1 MQSMIRHTFLQ
12 GWLPLCL
19 WVCGLAIGHS
29 VVSAQEK
36 GAPNATP
43 STIHL
48 ALVLQ
53 SAARNLGVQQA
64 QRSLDASRADVL
76 AANHAPLPNLT
87 LKAASIDLQN
97 GLGNAPGTGVNDWR
111 VDKSVGIDVLWERG
125 NKRALRTQTSEQLVS
140 AAQADV
146 QEAQVQQQIQAAVA
160 FFDWAAAQQRES
172 LMQSM
177 AQSAQQLHQATQQR
191 LKAGDVSEQDA
202 DRIAIEWSKAQGDVA
217 QARSEKRR
225 SGLILQ
231 QLTALPGPVETWVAQ
246 VSWPSAAPTGLL
258 DLNPSQ
264 LQAWVQARSDV
275 IAAQQRWLAARSALE
290 LAQSLKTKDITWG
303 GAYDHY
309 PPNSNSLLELRMQIP
324 LHWGYGFEGEIGR
337 ATAQLQ
343 QAEVALERARM
354 AAQTDLSDA
363 AQVLHHA
370 QERLQLFEAQILPRA
385 QKIAAQADYAYQKGG
400 LSLTDL
406 IEARRTLRST
416 QLDALSARTEHAKAH
431 TQWDIRTQNAA
442 AVRPTT
448 TATTP

>member
-1 MQSMIRHTFLQ
+1 MIRHTFFQ
-12 GWLPLCL
+12 GWLPLCVL
-19 WVCGLAIGHS
+19 ACGLTTANSWVG
-29 VVSAQEK
+29 AQEK
-36 GAPNATP
+36 LAPNTAQRA
-43 STIHL
+43 INL

-53 SAARNLGVQQA
+53 SAAQNLGVQQA

-76 AANHAPLPNLT
+76 SANHAPLPNLT

-97 GLGNAPGTGVNDWR
+97 GLGASSGNPVNDWR
-111 VDKSVGIDVLWERG
+111 VDKSVGIDVVWERG

-146 QEAQVQQQIQAAVA
+146 QETQAQQQIQAAVA
-160 FFDWAAAQQRES
+160 FFEWAAAHQRES

-177 AQSAQQLHQATQQR
+177 AQSAQQLHQAAQQR
-191 LKAGDVSEQDA
+191 LRAGDVSEQDA
-202 DRIAIEWSKAQGDVA
+202 DRMAIEWSKAQGDVA
-217 QARSEKRR
+217 QARSDRTR
-225 SGLILQ
+225 SALILQ
-231 QLTALPGPVETWVAQ
+231 LLTALPGPVDGWQASD
-246 VSWPSAAPTGLL
+246 SWPNANPAGSLELSAV
-258 DLNPSQ
+258 Q
-264 LQAWVQARSDV
+264 LQTWVQARSDV
-275 IAAQQRWLAARSALE
+275 TAAQQRWLAARSALE
-290 LAQSLKTKDITWG
+290 LAQSLKKKDITWG

-309 PPNSNSLLELRMQIP
+309 PPNSNSLVELRVQIP

-337 ATAQLQ
+337 AAAQLQ
-343 QAEVALERARM
+343 QAEVALERARI
-354 AAQTDLSDA
+354 AAQTDISDA
-363 AQVLHHA
+363 AQVLRHA

-431 TQWDIRTQNAA
+431 TQWDIRTRNAA

>member
-1 MQSMIRHTFLQ
+1 MIRHTFFQ
-12 GWLPLCL
+12 GWLPLCVL
-19 WVCGLAIGHS
+19 ACGLTTGNS
-29 VVSAQEK
+29 WVGAQEK
-36 GAPNATP
+36 LAPNTAQRA
-43 STIHL
+43 INL

-53 SAARNLGVQQA
+53 SAAQNLGVQQA

-76 AANHAPLPNLT
+76 SANHAPLPNLT

-97 GLGNAPGTGVNDWR
+97 GLGASSGNPVNDWR
-111 VDKSVGIDVLWERG
+111 VDKSVGIDVVWERG
-125 NKRALRTQTSEQLVS
+125 NKRALRTQTSVQMVS

-146 QEAQVQQQIQAAVA
+146 QEAQAQQQIQAAVA
-160 FFDWAAAQQRES
+160 FFDWAASQQREV

-217 QARSEKRR
+217 QAQSDKIRSA
-225 SGLILQ
+225 LVLQ
-231 QLTALPGPVETWVAQ
+231 QVTSLPGPVNGWQAL
-246 VSWPSAAPTGLL
+246 VSWPSATLAGSL
-258 DLNPSQ
+258 DMSAAQ

-290 LAQSLKTKDITWG
+290 LAQSLKKKDITWG

-309 PPNSNSLLELRMQIP
+309 PPNSNSLVELRVQIP

-343 QAEVALERARM
+343 QAEVALERARI
-354 AAQTDLSDA
+354 AAQTDISDA
-363 AQVLHHA
+363 AQVLRHA

-431 TQWDIRTQNAA
+431 TQWDIRTRNAA

>member
-1 MQSMIRHTFLQ
+1 MIRHTFLQ
-12 GWLPLCL
+12 GWLPLCAIT
-19 WVCGLAIGHS
+19 CGLATGSSIVG
-29 VVSAQEK
+29 AQEK
-36 GAPNATP
+36 MARNIAQ
-43 STIHL
+43 SDISL

-53 SAARNLGVQQA
+53 SAGRNLGVQQA

-76 AANHAPLPNLT
+76 SANHAPLPNLT

-97 GLGNAPGTGVNDWR
+97 GLGASSGNPVNDWR
-111 VDKSVGIDVLWERG
+111 VDKSIGIDVVWERG
-125 NKRALRTQTSEQLVS
+125 NKRALRTQTSVQMVS

-146 QEAQVQQQIQAAVA
+146 QEAQAQQQIQAAVA
-160 FFDWAAAQQRES
+160 FFDWAASQQREV

-217 QARSEKRR
+217 QAQSDKIRSA
-225 SGLILQ
+225 LVLQ
-231 QLTALPGPVETWVAQ
+231 QVTSLPGPVHGWQAQ
-246 VSWPSAAPTGLL
+246 VSWPSATPAGSL
-258 DLNPSQ
+258 DLSTAQ

-275 IAAQQRWLAARSALE
+275 VAAQQRWLAARSALE
-290 LAQSLKTKDITWG
+290 LAQSLKKKDITWG

-309 PPNSNSLLELRMQIP
+309 PPNANSLVELRVQIP

-343 QAEVALERARM
+343 QAEVALERARI
-354 AAQTDLSDA
+354 AAQTDISDA
-363 AQVLHHA
+363 AQVLRHA

-385 QKIAAQADYAYQKGG
+385 QKIAAQADYAYQKGA

-416 QLDALSARTEHAKAH
+416 QMDALSARTEHAKAH
-431 TQWDIRTQNAA
+431 TQWDIRTQSAA

>member
-1 MQSMIRHTFLQ
+1 MIRHTFFQ
-12 GWLPLCL
+12 GWLPLCVL
-19 WVCGLAIGHS
+19 ACGLTTGNS
-29 VVSAQEK
+29 WVGAQEK
-36 GAPNATP
+36 LAPNTAQRA
-43 STIHL
+43 INL

-53 SAARNLGVQQA
+53 SAAQNLGVQQA
-64 QRSLDASRADVL
+64 QRNLDASRADVL
-76 AANHAPLPNLT
+76 SANHAPLPNLT

-97 GLGNAPGTGVNDWR
+97 GLGASSGNPVNDWR
-111 VDKSVGIDVLWERG
+111 VDKSIGIDVVWERG
-125 NKRALRTQTSEQLVS
+125 NKRALRTQTSVQMVS

-146 QEAQVQQQIQAAVA
+146 QEAQAQQQIQAAVA
-160 FFDWAAAQQRES
+160 FFDWAASQQREV

-217 QARSEKRR
+217 QAQSDKIRSA
-225 SGLILQ
+225 LVLQ
-231 QLTALPGPVETWVAQ
+231 QVTSLPGPVNGWQAL
-246 VSWPSAAPTGLL
+246 VSWPSATLAGSL
-258 DLNPSQ
+258 DLSTAQ

-275 IAAQQRWLAARSALE
+275 VAAQQRWLAARSALE
-290 LAQSLKTKDITWG
+290 LAQSLKKKDITWG

-309 PPNSNSLLELRMQIP
+309 PPNANSLVELRVQIP

-343 QAEVALERARM
+343 QAEVALERARI
-354 AAQTDLSDA
+354 AAQTDISDA
-363 AQVLHHA
+363 AQVLRHA

-385 QKIAAQADYAYQKGG
+385 QKIAAQADYAYQKGA

-416 QLDALSARTEHAKAH
+416 QMDALSARTEHAKAH
-431 TQWDIRTQNAA
+431 TQWDIRTQSAA

>member
-1 MQSMIRHTFLQ
+1 MIRHTFLQ
-12 GWLPLCL
+12 GWLPLCAL
-19 WVCGLAIGHS
+19 TCGLATASSIVG
-29 VVSAQEK
+29 AQENM
-36 GAPNATP
+36 ARNLTQ
-43 STIHL
+43 SDISL

-53 SAARNLGVQQA
+53 SAGRNLGVQQA
-64 QRSLDASRADVL
+64 QRNLDASRADVL
-76 AANHAPLPNLT
+76 SANHAPLPNLT

-97 GLGNAPGTGVNDWR
+97 GLGASSGNPVNDWR
-111 VDKSVGIDVLWERG
+111 VDKSIGIDVVWERG
-125 NKRALRTQTSEQLVS
+125 NKRALRTQTSEQMVS

-146 QEAQVQQQIQAAVA
+146 QETQAQQQIQAAVA
-160 FFDWAAAQQRES
+160 FFDWAASQQREA

-217 QARSEKRR
+217 QAQSDKIRSA
-225 SGLILQ
+225 LVLQ
-231 QLTALPGPVETWVAQ
+231 QVTALPGPVNGWQAL
-246 VSWPSAAPTGLL
+246 VSWPSATLAGSL
-258 DLNPSQ
+258 DMSAAQ

-290 LAQSLKTKDITWG
+290 LAQSLKKKDITWG

-309 PPNSNSLLELRMQIP
+309 PPNSNSLVELRVQIP

-343 QAEVALERARM
+343 QAEVALERARI
-354 AAQTDLSDA
+354 AAQTDISDA
-363 AQVLHHA
+363 AQVLRHA

-385 QKIAAQADYAYQKGG
+385 QKIAAQADYAYQKGA

-416 QLDALSARTEHAKAH
+416 QMDALSARTEHAKAH
-431 TQWDIRTQNAA
+431 TQWDIRTQSAA
-442 AVRPTT
+442 ALRPTT

>member
-1 MQSMIRHTFLQ
+1 MIRHTFLQ
-12 GWLPLCL
+12 GWLPLCVL
-19 WVCGLAIGHS
+19 ACGLTTGNS
-29 VVSAQEK
+29 WVGAQEK
-36 GAPNATP
+36 LAPNTAQRA
-43 STIHL
+43 INL

-53 SAARNLGVQQA
+53 SAAQNLGVQQA
-64 QRSLDASRADVL
+64 QRNLDASRADVL
-76 AANHAPLPNLT
+76 SANHAPLPNLT

-97 GLGNAPGTGVNDWR
+97 GLGASSGNPVNDWR
-111 VDKSVGIDVLWERG
+111 VDKSIGIDVVWERG
-125 NKRALRTQTSEQLVS
+125 NKRALRTQTSEQMVS

-146 QEAQVQQQIQAAVA
+146 QEAQAQQQIRAAVA
-160 FFDWAAAQQRES
+160 FFDWAASQQREV

-217 QARSEKRR
+217 QAQSDKIRSA
-225 SGLILQ
+225 LVLQ
-231 QLTALPGPVETWVAQ
+231 QVTSLPGPVNGWQAL
-246 VSWPSAAPTGLL
+246 VSWPSATLAGSL
-258 DLNPSQ
+258 DLSTAQ

-275 IAAQQRWLAARSALE
+275 VAAQQRWLAARSALE
-290 LAQSLKTKDITWG
+290 LAQSLKKKDITWG

-309 PPNSNSLLELRMQIP
+309 PPNANSLVELRVQIP

-343 QAEVALERARM
+343 QAEVALERARI
-354 AAQTDLSDA
+354 AAQTDISDA
-363 AQVLHHA
+363 AQVLRHA

-385 QKIAAQADYAYQKGG
+385 QKIAAQADYAYQKGA

-416 QLDALSARTEHAKAH
+416 QMDALSARTEHAKAH
-431 TQWDIRTQNAA
+431 TQWDIRTQSAA

>member
-1 MQSMIRHTFLQ
+1 MIRHTFLQ
-12 GWLPLCL
+12 GWLPLCAL
-19 WVCGLAIGHS
+19 TCGLATASSIVG
-29 VVSAQEK
+29 AQENM
-36 GAPNATP
+36 ARNLTQ
-43 STIHL
+43 SDISL

-53 SAARNLGVQQA
+53 SAGRNLGVQQA

-76 AANHAPLPNLT
+76 SANHAPLPNLT

-97 GLGNAPGTGVNDWR
+97 GLGASSGNPVNDWR
-111 VDKSVGIDVLWERG
+111 VDKSIGIDVVWERG
-125 NKRALRTQTSEQLVS
+125 NKRALRTQTSEQMVS

-146 QEAQVQQQIQAAVA
+146 QEAQAQQQIRAAVA
-160 FFDWAAAQQRES
+160 FFDWAASQQREV

-217 QARSEKRR
+217 QAQSDKIRSA
-225 SGLILQ
+225 LVLQ
-231 QLTALPGPVETWVAQ
+231 QVTSLPGPVFGWQAQ
-246 VSWPSAAPTGLL
+246 VIWPSATPAGSL
-258 DLNPSQ
+258 DLSTAQ

-275 IAAQQRWLAARSALE
+275 VAAQQRWLAARSALE
-290 LAQSLKTKDITWG
+290 LAQSLKKKDITWG

-309 PPNSNSLLELRMQIP
+309 PPNSNSLVELRVQIP

-343 QAEVALERARM
+343 QAEVALERARI
-354 AAQTDLSDA
+354 AAQTDISDA
-363 AQVLHHA
+363 AQVLRHA
-370 QERLQLFEAQILPRA
+370 QERLQWFEAQILPRA
-385 QKIAAQADYAYQKGG
+385 QKIASQADYAYQKGA

-416 QLDALSARTEHAKAH
+416 QMDALSARTEHAKAH
-431 TQWDIRTQNAA
+431 AQWDIRTQSAA

>member
-1 MQSMIRHTFLQ
+1 MIRHTFLQ
-12 GWLPLCL
+12 GWLPLCAL
-19 WVCGLAIGHS
+19 TCGLATGSSIVG
-29 VVSAQEK
+29 AQEK
-36 GAPNATP
+36 MARNIAHNNI
-43 STIHL
+43 SL

-53 SAARNLGVQQA
+53 SAGRNLGVQQA

-76 AANHAPLPNLT
+76 SANHAPLPNLT

-97 GLGNAPGTGVNDWR
+97 GLGAPSGNPVNDWR
-111 VDKSVGIDVLWERG
+111 VDKSIGIDVVWERG
-125 NKRALRTQTSEQLVS
+125 NKRALRTQTSEQMVS

-146 QEAQVQQQIQAAVA
+146 QEAQAQQQIRAAVA
-160 FFDWAAAQQRES
+160 FFEWAAAHQRES

-217 QARSEKRR
+217 QAQSDKIRSA
-225 SGLILQ
+225 LVLQ
-231 QLTALPGPVETWVAQ
+231 QVTSLPGPVFGWQAQ
-246 VSWPSAAPTGLL
+246 VIWPSATPAGSL
-258 DLNPSQ
+258 DLSTAQ

-275 IAAQQRWLAARSALE
+275 VAAQQRWLAARSALE
-290 LAQSLKTKDITWG
+290 LAQSLKKKDITWG

-309 PPNSNSLLELRMQIP
+309 PPNSNSLVELRVQIP

-343 QAEVALERARM
+343 QAEVALERARI
-354 AAQTDLSDA
+354 AAQTDISDA
-363 AQVLHHA
+363 AQVLRHA
-370 QERLQLFEAQILPRA
+370 QERLQWFEAQILPRA
-385 QKIAAQADYAYQKGG
+385 QKIASQADYAYQKGA

-416 QLDALSARTEHAKAH
+416 QMDALSARTEHAKAH
-431 TQWDIRTQNAA
+431 TQWDIRTQSAA

>member
-1 MQSMIRHTFLQ
+1 MIRHTFLQ
-12 GWLPLCL
+12 GWLPLCAL
-19 WVCGLAIGHS
+19 TCGLATGSSIVG
-29 VVSAQEK
+29 AQEK
-36 GAPNATP
+36 MARNIAH
-43 STIHL
+43 SNISL

-53 SAARNLGVQQA
+53 SAGRNLGVQQA

-76 AANHAPLPNLT
+76 SANHAPLPNLT

-97 GLGNAPGTGVNDWR
+97 GLGASSGNPVNDWR
-111 VDKSVGIDVLWERG
+111 VDKSIGIDVVWERG
-125 NKRALRTQTSEQLVS
+125 NKRALRTQTSEQMVS

-146 QEAQVQQQIQAAVA
+146 QETQAQQQIQAAVA
-160 FFDWAAAQQRES
+160 FFDWAASQQREA

-217 QARSEKRR
+217 QAQSDKIRSA
-225 SGLILQ
+225 LVLQ
-231 QLTALPGPVETWVAQ
+231 QVTALPGPVNGWQAL
-246 VSWPSAAPTGLL
+246 VSWPSATLAGSL
-258 DLNPSQ
+258 DMSAAQ
-264 LQAWVQARSDV
+264 LQTWVQARSDV

-290 LAQSLKTKDITWG
+290 LAQSLKKKDITWG

-309 PPNSNSLLELRMQIP
+309 PPNSNSLVELRVQIP

-343 QAEVALERARM
+343 QAEVALERARI
-354 AAQTDLSDA
+354 AAQTDISDA
-363 AQVLHHA
+363 AQVLRHA
-370 QERLQLFEAQILPRA
+370 QERLQWFEAQILPRA
-385 QKIAAQADYAYQKGG
+385 QKIAAQADYAYQKGA

-416 QLDALSARTEHAKAH
+416 QMDALSARTEHAKAH
-431 TQWDIRTQNAA
+431 TQWDIRTQSAA

>member
-1 MQSMIRHTFLQ
+1 MIRHTFLQ
-12 GWLPLCL
+12 GWLPLCAL
-19 WVCGLAIGHS
+19 TCGLATASSIVG
-29 VVSAQEK
+29 AQENM
-36 GAPNATP
+36 ARNLTQ
-43 STIHL
+43 SDISL

-53 SAARNLGVQQA
+53 SAGRNLGVQQA

-76 AANHAPLPNLT
+76 SANHAPLPNLT

-97 GLGNAPGTGVNDWR
+97 GLGAPSGNPVNDWR
-111 VDKSVGIDVLWERG
+111 VDKSIGIDVVWERG
-125 NKRALRTQTSEQLVS
+125 NKRALRTQTSEQMVS

-146 QEAQVQQQIQAAVA
+146 QEAQAQQQIRAAVA
-160 FFDWAAAQQRES
+160 FFEWAAAHQRES

-217 QARSEKRR
+217 QAQSEKIR
-225 SGLILQ
+225 SALVLQ
-231 QLTALPGPVETWVAQ
+231 QFTALPGPVHGWQAQ
-246 VSWPSAAPTGLL
+246 VSWPSATPAGAL
-258 DLNPSQ
+258 DMSAAQ
-264 LQAWVQARSDV
+264 LQAWVQTRSDV
-275 IAAQQRWLAARSALE
+275 VAAQQRWLAARSALE
-290 LAQSLKTKDITWG
+290 LAQSLKKKDITWG

-309 PPNSNSLLELRMQIP
+309 PPNSNSLVELRVQIP

-343 QAEVALERARM
+343 QAEVALERARI
-354 AAQTDLSDA
+354 AAQTDISDA
-363 AQVLHHA
+363 AQVLRHA
-370 QERLQLFEAQILPRA
+370 QERLQWFEAQILPRA
-385 QKIAAQADYAYQKGG
+385 QKIASQADYAYQKGA

-416 QLDALSARTEHAKAH
+416 QMDALSARTEHAKAH
-431 TQWDIRTQNAA
+431 AQWDIRTQSAA

>member
-1 MQSMIRHTFLQ
+1 MIRHTFLQ
-12 GWLPLCL
+12 GWLPLCAL
-19 WVCGLAIGHS
+19 TCGLATGSSIVG
-29 VVSAQEK
+29 AQEK
-36 GAPNATP
+36 MARNIAH
-43 STIHL
+43 SNISL

-53 SAARNLGVQQA
+53 SAGRNLGVQQA

-76 AANHAPLPNLT
+76 SANHAPLPNLT

-97 GLGNAPGTGVNDWR
+97 GLGASSGNPVNDWR
-111 VDKSVGIDVLWERG
+111 VDKSIGIDVVWERG
-125 NKRALRTQTSEQLVS
+125 NKRALRTQTSEQMVS

-146 QEAQVQQQIQAAVA
+146 QEAQAQQQIRAAVA
-160 FFDWAAAQQRES
+160 FFDWAASQQREV

-217 QARSEKRR
+217 QAQSEKIR
-225 SGLILQ
+225 SALVLQ
-231 QLTALPGPVETWVAQ
+231 QLTSLPGPVHGWQAQ
-246 VSWPSAAPTGLL
+246 VSRPSATPAGAL
-258 DLNPSQ
+258 DMSAAQ
-264 LQAWVQARSDV
+264 LQAWVQTRSDV
-275 IAAQQRWLAARSALE
+275 VAAQQRWLAARSALE
-290 LAQSLKTKDITWG
+290 LAQSLKKKDITWG

-309 PPNSNSLLELRMQIP
+309 PPNSNSLVELRVQIP

-343 QAEVALERARM
+343 QAEVALERARI
-354 AAQTDLSDA
+354 AAQTDISDA
-363 AQVLHHA
+363 AQVLRHA
-370 QERLQLFEAQILPRA
+370 QERLQWFEAQILPRA
-385 QKIAAQADYAYQKGG
+385 QKIASQADYAYQKGA

-416 QLDALSARTEHAKAH
+416 QMDALSARTEHAKAH
-431 TQWDIRTQNAA
+431 TQWDIRTQSAA